1 MAAAFFGEPP
11 TATYEEACHHFLE
24 AERLSSFEWKDN
36 RLMIA
41 KCKIALGEY
50 SEAVEWLEKAK
61 SGRSTSP
68 VSFLFIITEVLLK
81 NGIAGG
87 KVGPGN

>member
-1 MAAAFFGEPP
+1 VAAAFFGEPP
-11 TATYEEACHHFLE
+11 TASFEEACQHFLE

-50 SEAVEWLEKAK
+50 REAVEWLEKAK

-68 VSFLFIITEVLLK
+68 VSFLFCLITEILLK
-81 NGIAGG
+81 N
-87 KVGPGN
+87 